1 MFRFEHPSYL
11 MLLLGLPVLLGLF
24 VWYWRYRRQALGRFA
39 DEELLDH
46 LAPDMSNS
54 LPKVKFLLVFSA
66 IPLLI
71 MALANPQYSAQR
83 EEIKRRGIDLFIAM
97 DVSRSMLA
105 RDIEPSRMDR
115 ARYFANALI
124 DELTG
129 NNIGIEF
136 FTCTPVIAA
145 PLTTDYPFL
154 RSVVTAAQPGQISAQ
169 GTDIGSAIELAESNY
184 REESSNH
191 RALVVISDGEDFGG
205 EAASQ
210 AERAYD
216 QGLIVFTVGVGRGGA
231 APMPYELSNGREAM
245 VRDASGNSA
254 MTQSD
259 PNTLKRV
266 AEAGGGEFFPLGG
279 DTRELVLAL
288 RRRID
293 RIEKMEFEEQTQA
306 TYDSYFYYFLVPG
319 LLLLFIDYLIGRRS
333 PVSRSRLSS
342 LLVLGLLSASTL
354 SAQTPHNLRRQG
366 DRAYLDKDFTNS
378 ARLYQQSLEDE
389 NTAEGNHNLGN
400 SLYQQGD
407 YEEAAKRFEEAA
419 ALSEDEFDRA
429 ASLHNLGNARFEQQD
444 YDAAIE
450 AYQESLRNNPGDVA
464 TKTNL
469 SIAIARRES
478 GGEGD
483 DNQGDGDPQDGQTGE
498 SPQQGEGQADP
509 QTGEVSE
516 AEPIEAEISKS
527 EAERL
532 LERVGDAETQTRR
545 NVTSEDMKSCSST
558 REW

>member
-11 MLLLGLPVLLGLF
+11 LLLLGLPLLLGLF
-24 VWYWRYRRQALGRFA
+24 IWYWQYRKRALGRFA
-39 DEELLDH
+39 DAELLDY
-46 LAPDMSNS
+46 LAPGISNS
-54 LPKVKFLLVFSA
+54 LPKVKFLLVFA
-66 IPLLI
+66 ALPLLI
-71 MALANPQYSAQR
+71 LALANPQYSAQR

-115 ARYFANALI
+115 SRYFANALI

-136 FTCTPVIAA
+136 FTCTPVISA
-145 PLTTDYPFL
+145 PLTTDYQFL
-154 RSVVTAAQPGQISAQ
+154 RSVVTAAEPGQISAQ
-169 GTDIGSAIELAESNY
+169 GTDIGAAIALAESNY

-205 EAASQ
+205 MAADQ
-210 AERAYD
+210 ARQAFD
-216 QGLIVFTVGVGRGGA
+216 KGLIIFAVGVGRGGA
-231 APMPYELSNGREAM
+231 APMPYKLSNGREAM
-245 VRDASGNSA
+245 IRDASGNSA
-254 MTQSD
+254 MTQAD
-259 PNTLKRV
+259 PSTLKSI
-266 AEAGGGEFFPLGG
+266 AEAGGGEYFPLGG

-306 TYDSYFYYFLVPG
+306 TYDSYFYFFLIPG
-319 LLLLFIDYLIGRRS
+319 LLLLFIDYLIGRRAL
-333 PVSRSRLSS
+333 VKKSRMGS
-342 LLVLGLLSASTL
+342 LMILLSLSTVSL
-354 SAQTPHNLRRQG
+354 VAQSSHTLRRQG
-366 DRAYLDKDFTNS
+366 DRAYIDQDYTNS
-378 ARLYQQSLEDE
+378 ERLYRQSLQDE

-400 SLYQQGD
+400 ALYQQGD

-419 ALSEDEFDRA
+419 TLSEDEQDRA
-429 ASLHNLGNARFEQQD
+429 ASLHNLGNARFEQED

-469 SIAIARRES
+469 SIAIARRE
-478 GGEGD
+478 GGGQGEDGEGE
-483 DNQGDGDPQDGQTGE
+483 GDPQDGQNGQ
-498 SPQQGEGQADP
+498 SPQNGQNSPSDQEGQ
-509 QTGEVSE
+509 VSS
-516 AEPIEAEISKS
+516 AEPVEGEISEG
-527 EAERL
+527 EAKRL

-545 NVTSEDMKSCSST
+545 NVTNEDMKSCSSA